1 MPFMTKALIC
11 SGAVY
16 LTYILSSPGPW
27 GSIVV
32 GPEPVP
38 DDHVSPVMEVL
49 RRHQVNVHFASSV
62 PAAKARCDARHAD
75 ISALTFRADGSSLS
89 SAGMPFVV
97 ICDHRRA
104 EYHWG
109 RTIRHEAVHV
119 AQYCNSG
126 SLGVDPGAYSAA
138 AKEMVEYY
146 AAENIQPMPPI
157 TATLEKEA
165 FTLQNMDDID
175 IARLVERFCN

>member
-1 MPFMTKALIC
+1 MSFMSKALIC

-27 GSIVV
+27 GSIVA

-62 PAAKARCDARHAD
+62 PAAKARCDDKHEA

-89 SAGMPFVV
+89 SAGMPYVV
-97 ICDHRRA
+97 ICDHRRV
-104 EYHWG
+104 EYKWG
-109 RTIRHEAVHV
+109 ETIRHEAVHV
-119 AQYCNSG
+119 AQYCNLG
-126 SLGVDPGAYSAA
+126 SLGVKPDAYSANA
-138 AKEMVEYY
+138 REMVKFY
-146 AAENIQPMPPI
+146 ADESVQPMDKL
-157 TATLEKEA
+157 TTTLEGEA
-165 FTLQNMDDID
+165 YTLQDMDDID